1 MTVEVLRTVSW
12 EDSYALTFRSVPVK
26 NNLRRTQDNTVS
38 ESHKLHE
45 TIIAEAMKLASANA
59 CNAMA
64 SLCLRLAQAPDLPK
78 AQRAELI
85 IEAHRWRAH
94 ADAKIEN
101 ELLWRAAVQTQ
112 RKARAIKYNGHHST
126 KVPVRTQRLTWPATT
141 RPTA

>member
-112 RKARAIKYNGHHST
+112 RKARRTKLLNGHS
-126 KVPVRTQRLTWPATT
+126 PAIRVAQIE
-141 RPTA
+141 RPNPMMRG